1 MQVSGL
7 VKHET
12 VRFDSQWFY
21 PGVAKLGIALG
32 SGPRGR
38 GFKSR
43 HSDQNPSKS
52 FDFDGFFFIFDWHF
66 ALKVVFLLSL
76 FRPFPLLTTAPP
88 QTGKT
93 ALPAFVRKCGFYL
106 LLCGTP
112 LLCPSGLFGGD
123 LRFGLGNQLRQAL
136 LAGNPGHGRRY
147 CRAASPRP
155 ATPASTALPTG
166 GH

>member
-1 MQVSGL
+1 ML
-7 VKHET
+7 
-12 VRFDSQWFY
+12 D

-88 QTGKT
+88 QTGKSRASGVRPEARFLS
-93 ALPAFVRKCGFYL
+93 ALMRDAS
-106 LLCGTP
+106 P
-112 LLCPSGLFGGD
+112 LPVGPFRRRFPLWSGRSAPPGAAH
-123 LRFGLGNQLRQAL
+123 RS
-136 LAGNPGHGRRY
+136 PGHGHRY
-147 CRAASPRP
+147 CGVALPRP
-155 ATPASTALPTG
+155 ATPASTAPPTG